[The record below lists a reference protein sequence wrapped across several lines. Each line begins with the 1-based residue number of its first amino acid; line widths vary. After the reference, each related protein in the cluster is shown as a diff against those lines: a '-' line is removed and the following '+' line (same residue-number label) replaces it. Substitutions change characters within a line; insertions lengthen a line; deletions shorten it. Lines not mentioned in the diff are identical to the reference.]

1 MLTRP
6 VRFFFT
12 EPIVCTV
19 SIMSATVF
27 GSVYLQTEGIKVIY
41 ESFGFGK
48 RQAALPLTCWI
59 VGLMFTIPLR
69 IYDWRIV
76 SRRLRQGLF
85 VRPEDKITG
94 FYVAAPVLAI
104 SLWWLS
110 WTVPPYVSD
119 SRALRV
125 DPGTF
130 LQAFKLTPKKAQHI
144 SSLVSIAAL
153 TLVGACTNEFDG
165 ILQGYLTDSYTSY
178 AASANA
184 PLAFLRGILSAVFPM
199 FGEQM
204 FVGLGSN
211 VSGSILAA
219 IATAFCGIA
228 VWFWFYGTEARERSE
243 FAVSETGAEDE
254 WGLA

>member
-48 RQAALPLTCWI
+48 RRAALPLTCWI

-69 IYDWRIV
+69 IYDWHIV
-76 SRRLRQGLF
+76 SRRLRRGLF

-94 FYVAAPVLAI
+94 FYVAASVLAI

-110 WTVPPYVSD
+110 WTVPPYVSRGLGTAKVK
-119 SRALRV
+119 SKNCVLRTN
-125 DPGTF
+125 PS
-130 LQAFKLTPKKAQHI
+130 KAQDI
-144 SSLVSIAAL
+144 SPLVSIAAL
-153 TLVGACTNEFDG
+153 TLIGACTNEFDG

-211 VSGSILAA
+211 LSGSILAA

-228 VWFWFYGTEARERSE
+228 VWFWNYGAKARERSKY
-243 FAVSETGAEDE
+243 AVSEVEPADE
-254 WGLA
+254 WSLG